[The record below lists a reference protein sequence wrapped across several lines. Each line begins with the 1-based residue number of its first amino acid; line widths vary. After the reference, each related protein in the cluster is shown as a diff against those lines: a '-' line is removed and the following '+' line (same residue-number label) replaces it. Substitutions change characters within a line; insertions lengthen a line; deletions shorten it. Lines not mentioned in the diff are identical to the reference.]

1 MSIYFLSNYIV
12 KSCPTISFFILT
24 AQEPT
29 LPPKETK
36 SVSTATQLK
45 QQELLKQVQEA
56 IFVPKDPPEE
66 FEFVADPPSIS
77 ALDV

>member
-1 MSIYFLSNYIV
+1 MFNYL
-12 KSCPTISFFILT
+12 CYFIL

-66 FEFVADPPSIS
+66 FEFISDPPSIS
-77 ALDV
+77 ALDLYVTLLKYLV